1 MTTIIEPEASE
12 AAALPAGRV
21 GWRAMVRNPLG
32 LAALLVIIVI
42 TLLVIAAPLIA
53 PYDPIAQDL
62 AHVLQGPS
70 TEHWLGTDSLG
81 RDTLSRLLYGGQ
93 PALVGVFFALIT
105 FAISGIIFG
114 ILAGYFG
121 GWVDRVISS
130 VVDILLSLPGI
141 MIILSILAVFSQN
154 VIAALAVF
162 GLLVSGN
169 FIRVVRAAVISQR
182 EELYVASARLSGL
195 SSARVM
201 TRHILPG
208 LVGPVT
214 VQLALFAGGALA
226 LQTGLGFLGLADL
239 PPQPSWGGMVGEA
252 ASVLQKQPYFLLITG
267 GTITLMTLAFAL
279 LGDAIRDVV
288 ADSRSASSGRS
299 IKPGKISKDLGS
311 ASTHLLEVRDYT
323 VSFVSA
329 GGSRS
334 VVKNISFSLDRG
346 EVVGLVGESGSG
358 KTVTARSLLGLLPEN
373 GAVTAGGAWLDG
385 TALSGLGNDGFRGI
399 RGRRIGL
406 VSQEPMVALD
416 PMFRIGTQLIEV
428 ISYVSDISRDKRSE
442 YAIELL
448 DAVGIRHAE
457 QTMKKFPHEL
467 SGGMLQRVA
476 IAMALAGEPEL
487 LIADEPTTAL
497 DVTVQA
503 GILDLLRSLKE
514 SRGLTVL
521 LVTHDLAV
529 VADVCD
535 RAIVMSQG
543 TIVEQGTVDD
553 IFYNSKSD
561 YTKELIRCTPSLV
574 ALS

>member
-1 MTTIIEPEASE
+1 MALEPQASE
-12 AAALPAGRV
+12 ATTHPVGRV
-21 GWRAMVRNPLG
+21 GWKALLRNPLG
-32 LAALLVIIVI
+32 LVALIVIAVI
-42 TLLVIAAPLIA
+42 TLLVVAAPLIA

-62 AHVLQGPS
+62 ANVLQGPS
-70 TEHWLGTDSLG
+70 AAHWLGTDSLG
-81 RDTLSRLLYGGQ
+81 RDTLTRLLYGGQ
-93 PALVGVFFALIT
+93 TALTGVLFALIT
-105 FAISGIIFG
+105 FAVSGIIFG

-130 VVDILLSLPGI
+130 SVDILLSLPGI
-141 MIILSILAVFSQN
+141 MIILSILALFSQN

-169 FIRVVRAAVISQR
+169 FIRVVRAAVMSQR
-182 EELYVASARLSGL
+182 EELYVAAARLSGL
-195 SSARVM
+195 SSTRVM
-201 TRHILPG
+201 IRHILPG
-208 LVGPVT
+208 LVGPVA

-267 GTITLMTLAFAL
+267 GTITLMTVSFAL
-279 LGDAIRDVV
+279 LGDAIRDAV

-299 IKPGKISKDLGS
+299 IKKGQVSTDLEGPS
-311 ASTHLLEVRDYT
+311 RHLLQVRDYT
-323 VSFVSA
+323 VSFVTDSGTKA
-329 GGSRS
+329 
-334 VVKNISFSLDRG
+334 VVQSIGFSLDSG
-346 EVVGLVGESGSG
+346 EIVGLVGESGSG

-373 GAVTAGGAWLDG
+373 GAVTSGGAWLDG
-385 TALSGLGNDGFRGI
+385 TALSGLGNEGFRGI

-416 PMFRIGTQLIEV
+416 PMFKIGTQLIEV
-428 ISYVSDISRDKRSE
+428 IKYVSDVVREDRHQ

-448 DAVGIRHAE
+448 DSVGIRDSE
-457 QTMKKFPHEL
+457 DTMRKYPHEL

-476 IAMALAGEPEL
+476 IALALAGEPQL

-514 SRGLTVL
+514 RRGLTVL

-543 TIVEQGTVDD
+543 EIVEQGTVDD
-553 IFYNSKSD
+553 IFYNSKSN

-574 ALS
+574 ALP